1 MKFRSISLA
10 AGFLALSVGA
20 AVAAPATVE
29 QDLHLRAG
37 RGTQSPVIGVLPG
50 GSTVD
55 ARNCGGG
62 WCAINSA
69 QGSGYASSSYLD
81 FAGGYG
87 PVYAAAPAPVVIGP
101 GYYDDLGSRLGSW
114 ARASGSAL
122 ASAAT
127 MAGAI
132 TDGAIITGANKA

>member
-1 MKFRSISLA
+1 MKFESLPLA
-10 AGFLALSVGA
+10 AGLLALSVGA
-20 AVAAPATVE
+20 AAAAPATVE

-37 RGTQSPVIGVLPG
+37 RSTQSPVIGVLQG

-62 WCAINSA
+62 WCAIDFA

-87 PVYAAAPAPVVIGP
+87 PVYAAAPPPVVIGP
-101 GYYDDLGSRLGSW
+101 GYYDDW
-114 ARASGSAL
+114 APGWGWGPSVGIGFGFGGHHGWRHHHRWRHHRH
-122 ASAAT
+122 
-127 MAGAI
+127 
-132 TDGAIITGANKA
+132 